1 MKRFAFM
8 ISDRTGLTV
17 ESLGNSLLSQFE
29 DVSFEKET
37 MPYIDSIEKA
47 KKALEK
53 IHACAGDSKPIVFV
67 TLIDS

>member
-29 DVSFEKET
+29 DVDFEDTSE
-37 MPYIDSIEKA
+37 IS
-47 KKALEK
+47 
-53 IHACAGDSKPIVFV
+53 
-67 TLIDS
+67 